1 MPPAARWS
9 ARTTTSCEGGARPEP
24 PREVRGRSDSSGN
37 VLLQA
42 SAIADVHGRRGTQME
57 TEPSS
62 TASVDSKSERLQQV
76 DLRATAR
83 RLLILEIIE
92 AMPPGEISAIVVL
105 REAYARGIYIPLP
118 SLYRIIR
125 EFKRRGV
132 LRQAREE

>member
-1 MPPAARWS
+1 
-9 ARTTTSCEGGARPEP
+9 
-24 PREVRGRSDSSGN
+24 
-37 VLLQA
+37 
-42 SAIADVHGRRGTQME
+42 ME
-57 TEPSS
+57 TELSS
-62 TASVDSKSERLQQV
+62 TESVASKSERLQQV

-92 AMPPGEISAIVVL
+92 AMPPGEISAVAVL

-132 LRQAREE
+132 LPQPRPDGDPADAASGR